1 MVKITLKV
9 DGMSC
14 PMCEAHINDAVRT
27 KFKIKKVSSSYKKGI
42 TEIIAE
48 NEIAKD
54 ELVPVLEQV
63 GYHVLNIDIEPYEKR
78 GFLFWHK

>member
-14 PMCEAHINDAVRT
+14 HMCEAHINDAVRM
-27 KFKIKKVSSSYKKGI
+27 KFKVKKVNSSYKKGI

-48 NEIAKD
+48 NEIGKD
-54 ELVPVLEQV
+54 EIMPIFEQI
-63 GYHVLNIDIEPYEKR
+63 GYRVLNMNVEPYEKR
-78 GFLFWHK
+78 GFLFWRK

>member
-14 PMCEAHINDAVRT
+14 PMCEAHVNDAVRT

-54 ELVPVLEQV
+54 ELVPVFEQV
-63 GYHVLNIDIEPYEKR
+63 GYRVLNIDIEPYEKR

>member
-14 PMCEAHINDAVRT
+14 PMCEAHINDAVRM

-54 ELVPVLEQV
+54 ELVPVLEHV
-63 GYHVLNIDIEPYEKR
+63 GYRVLNIDIEPYEKR